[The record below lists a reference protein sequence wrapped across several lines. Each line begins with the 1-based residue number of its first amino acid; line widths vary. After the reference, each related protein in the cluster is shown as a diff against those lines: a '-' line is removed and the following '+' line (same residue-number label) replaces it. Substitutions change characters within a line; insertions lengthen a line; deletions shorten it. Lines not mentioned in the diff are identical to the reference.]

1 MCSVLQPEAMDHR
14 ALRPRSGSSAKALLL
29 TILGELV
36 LPHGGSVWTSTVV
49 RALALLDVEERNA
62 RQAVAR
68 LAEQGTVRS
77 ERQGRLARWHLTA
90 AGRRLLVD
98 GTKRI
103 YELGTGDDH
112 WDGRWLVVLCS
123 VPEDQRAKR
132 HQLRTQLGFAG
143 FGFVTPG
150 VAVSPHLDREAAANA
165 VLADLGLLPG
175 AMVFRAETGQLVE
188 ADDLLARAWDL
199 DALAAA
205 YMEFVAL
212 FDARQARG
220 DEAAL
225 AALVDLVHEWR
236 RFPFVDPGIPA
247 RLLPSAWPGTRGLQ
261 LFAARHAEWSPGAV
275 RWYLDAE
282 ADVRQDLDGSS
293 K

>member
-1 MCSVLQPEAMDHR
+1 MGSSTPLPMDDR

-36 LPHGGSVWTSTVV
+36 LPHGGAVWTSTVV
-49 RALALLDVEERNA
+49 RSLALLDVEERNA

-68 LAEQGTVRS
+68 LADQGTVRS

-103 YELGTGDDH
+103 YELGTGEGN

-150 VAVSPHLDREAAANA
+150 VAVSPHVDREAAANA

-175 AMVFRAETGQLVE
+175 AMVFRAETGELVE

-205 YMEFVAL
+205 YTEFVAL
-212 FDARQARG
+212 FEQRRAG
-220 DEAAL
+220 TDEAAFS
-225 AALVDLVHEWR
+225 ATVDLVHEWR
-236 RFPFVDPGIPA
+236 RFPFIDPGIPA
-247 RLLPSAWPGTRGLQ
+247 RLLPSGWPGTTARQ
-261 LFAARHAEWSPGAV
+261 LFLARHAEWSPGAV
-275 RWYLDAE
+275 RWYLAAE
-282 ADVRQDLDGSS
+282 AHVLQALDASAR
-293 K
+293 

>member
-1 MCSVLQPEAMDHR
+1 MDDR

-36 LPHGGSVWTSTVV
+36 LPHGASVWTSTVV
-49 RALALLDVEERNA
+49 RSLALLDVEERNA

-77 ERQGRLARWHLTA
+77 ERQGRRARWHLTE

-103 YELGTGDDH
+103 YELGTGEDR

-123 VPEDQRAKR
+123 VSEDQRAKR
-132 HQLRTQLGFAG
+132 HQLRTQLEFAG
-143 FGFVTPG
+143 FGFLAPG
-150 VAVSPHLDREAAANA
+150 VAVSPHLDRESAANA
-165 VLADLGLLPG
+165 VLAELGLLPG
-175 AMVFRAETGQLVE
+175 AMVFRAEAGDLVA

-199 DALAAA
+199 DALAASYGA
-205 YMEFVAL
+205 FVDQFERRAPAT
-212 FDARQARG
+212 DQARFT
-220 DEAAL
+220 
-225 AALVDLVHEWR
+225 DLVELVHAWR
-236 RFPFVDPGIPA
+236 RFPFMDPGIPS
-247 RLLPSAWPGTRGLQ
+247 RLLPPHWPGRSAHGI
-261 LFAARHAEWSPGAV
+261 FAERHDAWSPGAV

-282 ADVRQDLDGSS
+282 ARAA
-293 K
+293 